1 MRRSLLIAAA
11 PLLLALAGPARA
23 AAPVGDRAFKSGPIQ
38 ITADGRW
45 VWTANAHADTVFR
58 IDTRD
63 RSVAAY
69 LLPDPAVVDSPRGLS
84 VREDGSEVWVACHD
98 TDRVYVLDGETGAVK
113 ATIELPWGSGPYSV
127 ALSRPDAET
136 GRQRWALVT
145 LHRSNALAIIDTATR
160 AVIPLGGVFVSPH
173 GIVWTED
180 GTSAWVS
187 HLLVTDEHAQLARVD
202 ITGPTPTVA
211 TRVTAFAATPQNN
224 PQLTNPDAAKNVA
237 EGGYLNFRGHPAQ
250 IPSSTGLQQVWL
262 PAQYHNMHADG
273 FTPDSTVQVS
283 LRRLDLANRRV
294 LAGDKVVLTAV
305 SVHNPNQGHNNPAWL
320 GWGWDASISGA
331 VDIGF
336 ARLGGKVHAAVL
348 AEQSNE
354 LVVLPWDIAPFR
366 SATDRAAPKLPEVR
380 VGDRPMGLALSPTE
394 PVAYVYN
401 DLSFDVSVVDLS
413 DPARPRQTHRLATSM
428 PRGLERYPVS
438 DPVALRGAKLF
449 HTSADPRLSGNE
461 KVACATCH
469 INGESD
475 GRAWAMHETPAG
487 TAGQRHGPR
496 VTLDLLGLGRTL
508 TSGQRHPTLGWGE
521 IHVSGDRD
529 EVQDFEWTVR
539 GPQMGG
545 TGFLGDRAQ
554 PELGAPNAGR
564 DADLD
569 ALAAYVM
576 AVPPL
581 ARSPFR
587 GPDGGLTEAAVR
599 GATYFNGNDPEER
612 PADARCASCHVPA
625 TAFLD
630 HGFHDVGA
638 RRPGEELE
646 LNDRDKRGECL
657 WCVNTPSLVGAFA
670 RPHLRGAYQ
679 WATDLMGLFDDF
691 VEPGRPKPHGRI
703 QTLTVRQRLD
713 LAEFVLSID
722 GNLDGASVA
731 GLRDTAPPRIA
742 RVSPT
747 SRTRIEVWFNET
759 VDAESAGNPAN
770 YRLVALP
777 SGAPQPI
784 TAARFDAQNGDRVT
798 LTTAL
803 AASAAGQRYRLEPA
817 GPIRDAAAS
826 ASGGSA
832 NVIGQDDPRNTHEF
846 TLGDRL
852 TITLG
857 ASGYENLTVPV
868 LDASPVG
875 PGLASW
881 GNDSPWVVRTE
892 GGPNPGFV
900 RFEWQ
905 EAFRAVTGVTR
916 EDDLLGASFSL
927 LPRDGDAQAIELRR
941 VLQEWGDPPGR
952 KDYNSNPTGGPTWNH
967 HRYPDQ
973 AWNRPGAQAL
983 GGRGDR
989 VADYDGANDLAEI
1002 VDAVVTLAAIN
1013 ERASFG
1019 GPSVTEAYRF
1029 WLTHPAQDYGYA
1041 LRLAGT
1047 PGVANAV
1054 IFYGA
1059 DTDLGQKGPVLT
1071 LTYRL
1076 ADGAAPTPPPTLT
1089 PGGERT
1095 RTPTPTRRP
1104 CGEDCTP
1111 TPTRTREPEPTA
1123 TRRPCGDDCT
1133 RTPTPSRTPE
1143 RGVTPTPTRR
1153 GCGDDCTP
1161 TPTGGSD
1168 RPLPLQRA
1176 AYLPWSARNAP
1187 VQVDQA
1193 HTPGSWFGRGTRG
1206 LEYVHFIVSAD
1217 GREVCTLSARVTDC
1231 GTFFLDACV
1240 PIAGGGFTTADGAGR
1255 AFRGQFTSSTTAE
1268 GTWDVPGCQASG
1280 RWIADA
1286 P

>member
-1 MRRSLLIAAA
+1 MRRSTLIATA
-11 PLLLALAGPARA
+11 PLVLALAGQARA
-23 AAPVGDRAFKSGPIQ
+23 ADPVGDRAFKSGPIQ
-38 ITADGRW
+38 VTADGRW
-45 VWTANAHADTVFR
+45 VWAANAHADTVFR

-63 RSVAAY
+63 QSVSAF
-69 LLPDPAVVDSPRGLS
+69 LLPEPAVVDSPRGLS
-84 VREDGSEVWVACHD
+84 VLEDGSEVWVACHD
-98 TDRVYVLDGETGAVK
+98 TDRVYVLDGASGAVK
-113 ATIELPWGSGPYSV
+113 ATVALPWGSGPYSI
-127 ALSRPDAET
+127 ALSRPDAAS
-136 GRQRWALVT
+136 GKQKWALVT
-145 LHRSNALAIIDTATR
+145 LHRSNKLAIIDTATR
-160 AVIPLGGVFVSPH
+160 AVIPLGDVFVSPH

-187 HLLVTDEHAQLARVD
+187 HLLVTDEHAQLTRVD
-202 ITGPTPTVA
+202 VSGPAPKVA

-262 PAQYHNMHADG
+262 PTQYHNMHADG

-283 LRRLDLANRRV
+283 LRRLDLATRRV
-294 LAGDKVVLTAV
+294 LAGDKAVLTAV
-305 SVHNPNQGHNNPAWL
+305 SVHNPSQGHNNPAWL

-336 ARLGGKVHAAVL
+336 ARSGGKVYAAVL

-366 SATDRAAPKLPEVR
+366 SADSRGTPKLPEVR
-380 VGDRPMGLALSPTE
+380 VGDRPMGVALSPTE

-401 DLSFDVSVVDLS
+401 DLSLDVSVVDLS
-413 DPARPRQTHRLATSM
+413 DPARPRETRRLATGLP
-428 PRGLERYPVS
+428 PRLERYPVS
-438 DPVALRGAKLF
+438 DPVLLRGAKLF
-449 HTSADPRLSGNE
+449 YTSADPRLSSNE

-475 GRAWAMHETPAG
+475 GRAWGMHKTPAG

-508 TSGQRHPTLGWGE
+508 TAGQRHPSLGWGQ
-521 IHVSGDRD
+521 IHASGDRD
-529 EVQDFEWTVR
+529 EVQDFEWTAQS
-539 GPQMGG
+539 PQMGG

-554 PELGAPNAGR
+554 PELGPPNAGQ

-576 AVPPL
+576 SVPPL
-581 ARSPFR
+581 ARSPHR
-587 GPDGGLTEAAVR
+587 AADGSLTEAAVR
-599 GATYFNGNDPEER
+599 GATFFNGSPHVR
-612 PADARCASCHVPA
+612 PADAACAGCHVPA

-646 LNDRDKRGECL
+646 LNDSAKRGECL
-657 WCVNTPSLVGAFA
+657 WCTGTPSLVGAFA
-670 RPHLRGAYQ
+670 RPHLRSAYR
-679 WATDLMGLFDDF
+679 WATDIMGLMDDF
-691 VEPGRPKPHGRI
+691 VEPGRPKPHGHI
-703 QTLTVRQRLD
+703 HDLTVRQRLD
-713 LAEFVLSID
+713 LAAFVLSID
-722 GNLDGASVA
+722 GNLDGKAA
-731 GLRDTAPPRIA
+731 AQLRDTAPPRIE

-759 VDAESAGNPAN
+759 VDGESAGNPAH

-777 SGAPQPI
+777 SGAVQPI
-784 TAARFDAQNGDRVT
+784 VAARFDAQNGDRVT

-803 AASAAGQRYRLEPA
+803 AASAAGLRYRLEPA

-826 ASGGSA
+826 ATGGTA
-832 NVIGQDDPRNTHEF
+832 NVIAQDDPRNAHEL

-868 LDASPVG
+868 LDASPIG
-875 PGLASW
+875 PGLAGW
-881 GNDSPWVVRTE
+881 GNDSPWVYRTE

-905 EAFRAVTGVTR
+905 EAFRAATGVTR
-916 EDDLLGASFSL
+916 EDDVLDASFSL

-941 VLQEWGDPPGR
+941 VLQGWDDPAGR
-952 KDYNSNPTGGPTWNH
+952 QDYNSNPTGGPTWNH
-967 HRYPDQ
+967 HRHPNQ

-989 VADYDGANDLAEI
+989 EADYDGANDLAER
-1002 VDAVVTLAAIN
+1002 VDAVVTLSAIN
-1013 ERASFG
+1013 ARADFG
-1019 GPSVTEAYRF
+1019 GPLVTEAFRF
-1029 WLTHPAQDYGYA
+1029 WLAHPRQDYGYA
-1041 LRLAGT
+1041 LRLVGT
-1047 PGVANAV
+1047 PGAATSV

-1059 DTDLGQKGPVLT
+1059 DTDLRQRGPVLT

-1076 ADGAAPTPPPTLT
+1076 ADGAAPTVPP
-1089 PGGERT
+1089 
-1095 RTPTPTRRP
+1095 TPTPGIERTATPTATRRS

-1111 TPTRTREPEPTA
+1111 TPTRTPGRDATA
-1123 TRRPCGDDCT
+1123 
-1133 RTPTPSRTPE
+1133 
-1143 RGVTPTPTRR
+1143 TPTRR
-1153 GCGDDCTP
+1153 SCGDDCTP
-1161 TPTGGSD
+1161 TPTPTRRGPD
-1168 RPLPLQRA
+1168 RPLSAKLH
-1176 AYLPWSARNAP
+1176 LPWAARNAP
-1187 VQVDQA
+1187 AEGERVA
-1193 HTPGSWFGRGTRG
+1193 PGSWFGRGTRG
-1206 LEYVHFIVSAD
+1206 LEYVHFIVSAA
-1217 GREVCTLSARVTDC
+1217 GGEVCTLSARVTDC

-1240 PIAGGGFTTADGAGR
+1240 PVVGGGFTTVDSAGR
-1255 AFRGQFTSSTTAE
+1255 SFRGQFTSATTAE
-1268 GTWDVPGCQASG
+1268 GTWEAPGCGASG